1 MYIHYVCVCV
11 CVSRSVEQ
19 LYKYVYF
26 NEMNLAVKS
35 YLSSVR
41 RSVSPAQLITPD
53 AMRLIIELN
62 TEYDE

>member
-1 MYIHYVCVCV
+1 MCVCV

-62 TEYDE
+62 TEYDA